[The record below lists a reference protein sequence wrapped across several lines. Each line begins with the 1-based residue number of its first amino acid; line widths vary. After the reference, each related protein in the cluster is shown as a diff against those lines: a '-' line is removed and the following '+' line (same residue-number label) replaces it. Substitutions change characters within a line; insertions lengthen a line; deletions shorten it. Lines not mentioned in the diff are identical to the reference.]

1 LKIASKQGLI
11 GYNALQMSPIQQG
24 LQDAHP
30 YVRRTAVMGVLKV
43 YHLDK
48 AAVLNA
54 GEPQIMSACLS
65 RNMSVCYMII
75 QLIYLL
81 TGMLDTLKDMMVQ
94 DKDAQVVA
102 NCMSVLKQ
110 VNLSVNEVNHV

>member
-1 LKIASKQGLI
+1 MLASEQGLI
-11 GYNALQMSPIQQG
+11 GFHALQMSPIQQG

-48 AAVLNA
+48 ASVLNA
-54 GEPQIMSACLS
+54 GELQIMPACLS
-65 RNMSVCYMII
+65 CNMSVSYMII
-75 QLIYLL
+75 QQSHLL

-110 VNLSVNEVNHV
+110 VILGVNEVTCE